1 MISIARDAFAVTMGG
16 AKVSAG
22 NEANCIE
29 HVWERDELYR
39 PLGGEIA
46 SMCLRC
52 GVVKFEPADHDHGP
66 PVADS
71 SSR

>member
-1 MISIARDAFAVTMGG
+1 MISLALEAFAVAMGG
-16 AKVSAG
+16 RKVSAG

-39 PLGGEIA
+39 PLGDEVA
-46 SMCLRC
+46 AMCLRC
-52 GVVKFEPADHDHGP
+52 GIVKFEPADHDHGP

-71 SSR
+71 SSS